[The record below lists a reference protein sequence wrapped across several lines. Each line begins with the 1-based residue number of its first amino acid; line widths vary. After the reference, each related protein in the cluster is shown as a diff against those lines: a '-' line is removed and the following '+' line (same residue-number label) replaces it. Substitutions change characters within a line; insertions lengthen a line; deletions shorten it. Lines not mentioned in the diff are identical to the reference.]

1 MALQLGINSYVSI
14 TEANNYF
21 EDRVNSDAWDTS
33 NIQSEALVTATGIL
47 NRLSWFGTSSGFD
60 NATYKLAWPRAIT
73 FTDPISGNDR
83 TLQDDRSAT
92 FAGTIPQDI
101 KDATCELAYHL
112 IINTALLDN
121 TSTVQDLTV
130 GSIRLLNS
138 TKAPE
143 LSDTVIAIVSKY
155 ISGGLFFRGVT
166 VGSAS

>member
-21 EDRVNSDAWDTS
+21 EDRVNTEAWDIS

-47 NRLSWFGTSSGFD
+47 NRLTWSGTSSGFS
-60 NATYKLAWPRAIT
+60 NATYKLAWPRGIT
-73 FTDPISGNDR
+73 FTDPLSGSTQSLIDS
-83 TLQDDRSAT
+83 RSAT
-92 FAGTIPQDI
+92 SAGTIPQDI

-112 IINTALLDN
+112 IINTTLLDN

-138 TKAPE
+138 LPAPE
-143 LSDTVIAIVSKY
+143 LPDLVISIISKY
-155 ISGGLFFRGVT
+155 IVGGLDFRT
-166 VGSAS
+166 VFTGNI